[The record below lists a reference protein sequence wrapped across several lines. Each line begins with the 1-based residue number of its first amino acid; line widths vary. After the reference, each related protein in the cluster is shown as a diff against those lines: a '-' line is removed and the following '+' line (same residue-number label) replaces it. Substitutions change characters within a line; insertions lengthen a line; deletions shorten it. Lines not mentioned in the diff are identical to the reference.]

1 MTCEDYS
8 LCNSGPPSFHPH
20 SVSELLSG
28 KIAPASRTEAAT
40 KLESFPDYKPGTET
54 ILLVEDMESLRI
66 VILDCL
72 EQLGYQVLTAGS
84 GEEALALA
92 SGYKDEIH
100 LLLTDVILPQMKG
113 PELAKNLLA
122 ARPRIKVIYVSGYAE
137 SILSPHG
144 VLEPGTILLH
154 KPFSIK
160 ILSAKLREVL
170 EGIEY
175 F

>member
-1 MTCEDYS
+1 
-8 LCNSGPPSFHPH
+8 
-20 SVSELLSG
+20 
-28 KIAPASRTEAAT
+28 
-40 KLESFPDYKPGTET
+40 
-54 ILLVEDMESLRI
+54 MESLRI

-92 SGYKDEIH
+92 SDYKDEIH